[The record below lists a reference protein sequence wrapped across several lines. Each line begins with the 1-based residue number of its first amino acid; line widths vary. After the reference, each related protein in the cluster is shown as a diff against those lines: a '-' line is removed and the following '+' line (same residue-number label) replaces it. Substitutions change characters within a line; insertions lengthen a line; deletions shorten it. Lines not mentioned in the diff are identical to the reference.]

1 MACNSDER
9 ACMCLKLLNIKNW
22 SNPNHN
28 LKVRQNCR
36 IRGSDEE
43 ESEVLIFQA
52 RYLTHKATIGFNRN
66 SGQMASVVPISLPKG
81 IQASRLSCQ
90 HKYLLEKPCWHPGSS
105 HPAPTINFSNSRAS
119 LPRVSQFH
127 YNLASSAIC
136 CPGPHPLLSF
146 CLAPLSRAL
155 PSFGLLW
162 PHSLHLLSP
171 TLSHGPVQPDC
182 HVQFAAFSVLD
193 SFRSLWLFLP
203 SYLQ

>member
-1 MACNSDER
+1 MTCNSDER

-36 IRGSDEE
+36 IHGSDEE

-52 RYLTHKATIGFNRN
+52 RYLTHKATIRFNRN

-90 HKYLLEKPCWHPGSS
+90 HKYLLERPCWHPGSS
-105 HPAPTINFSNSRAS
+105 HPAPTINFSNSGAS

-146 CLAPLSRAL
+146 SLAPLFWSPVASLSSSSL
-155 PSFGLLW
+155 PV
-162 PHSLHLLSP
+162 SP
-171 TLSHGPVQPDC
+171 TLSHGLVQPDC
-182 HVQFAAFSVLD
+182 HVQSAAFSVLD